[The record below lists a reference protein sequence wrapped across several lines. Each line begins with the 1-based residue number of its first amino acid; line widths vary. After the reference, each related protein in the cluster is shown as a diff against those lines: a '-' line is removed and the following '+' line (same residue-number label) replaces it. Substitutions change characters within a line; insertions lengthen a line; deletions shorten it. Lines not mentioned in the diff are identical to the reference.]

1 MGFLSAII
9 FLFNPASVFYSA
21 IYTESLFAFV
31 TIFATHIFYKKKM
44 LLSENYKNFFSVMF
58 FPIVLL
64 MIAVLIRSNG
74 LFYVT
79 IPGYFILKEFFLL
92 LRQNKIFQSLMM
104 VFIGLVT
111 LILMLI
117 PYWFVV
123 SIYPTQIY
131 CNSLENDQNPVWC
144 IGKFPNLYDFNQKEH
159 WNVSFLGQYK
169 LSRIFFIYWGM
180 HSLLIMGWLI
190 YDFLKQK
197 WKSFLTLGFS
207 GENCKNFYS
216 EEWNPFMIYTV
227 VLFVI
232 SVFWAH
238 TQSCTRFFSSNPC
251 FIWFLSYKIFGSKLE
266 IGNKGENK
274 INRLLFMYIVYFN
287 VAGNFMFSNY
297 LPWT

>member
-1 MGFLSAII
+1 M
-9 FLFNPASVFYSA
+9 
-21 IYTESLFAFV
+21 
-31 TIFATHIFYKKKM
+31 TIFATYVFYKQKRF
-44 LLSENYKNFFSVMF
+44 LSENYQNFFSIMF
-58 FPIVLL
+58 LTIVLL

-79 IPGYFILKEFFLL
+79 IPGYFILKEFFSF
-92 LRQNKIFQSLMM
+92 LRQKKLFQSLLM
-104 VFIGLVT
+104 VFIGLLT
-111 LILMLI
+111 LLLMLI
-117 PYWFVV
+117 PYFLVV
-123 SIYPTQIY
+123 SYYPTQIY
-131 CNSLENDQNPVWC
+131 CGLEKDKKPVWC
-144 IGKFPNLYDFNQKEH
+144 IGEFPNLYDFNQKEH

-197 WKSFLTLGFS
+197 WKSFFTLGFF
-207 GENCKNFYS
+207 GENNKSFYS
-216 EEWNPFMIYTV
+216 EEWNPFMIYTI

-232 SVFWAH
+232 SAFWAH

-251 FIWFLSYKIFGSKLE
+251 FLWFLSYKIFGSKLE
-266 IGNKGENK
+266 IGRDENK
-274 INRLLFMYIVYFN
+274 IGKLLFVYILYFN